1 MSLDKEII
9 EERKQQL
16 VDDFK
21 NCQEKVIQLEKALE
35 ENRNLIHALSGAI
48 QQCDDFLTKIGIG
61 NNADSSI
68 PSKKEE
74 GLKKEKVNG

>member
-1 MSLDKEII
+1 MSLEKESI

-16 VDDFK
+16 VDDIK
-21 NCQEKVIQLEKALE
+21 KCQEKVIQLEKALE
-35 ENRNLIHALSGAI
+35 EHRNLVHALNGAI
-48 QQCDDFLTKIGIG
+48 QQCDDFLTKIGVG

-74 GLKKEKVNG
+74 GLKKEKING